1 MGSDAKRLLAA
12 AEKLL
17 KQGKVDEAIKSFD
30 RVVDEAQGDLLTV
43 NRVGDAVVAAG
54 HPEKAVPYYG
64 RIADQFA
71 RQGFFPKAIAIR
83 KKILRLMPDA
93 VEPLV
98 ALGDLYVRQEH
109 PGEARSHYLRAA
121 DRLLSDKDFDAAREV
136 YERLVQAEPDDA
148 RHRVRLAETRAAGG
162 DDPGAAADLI
172 VLGQRL
178 LQSGKPEDAEKAFS
192 RAGELDSSRHEVVQ
206 GRIHCLTE
214 TGRDDEALELLE
226 AEVAKPDSAIE
237 LSAELLVLYEV
248 NGRTESSDQLLA
260 GERAHEFP
268 LETYSTVV
276 QFHDRKG
283 GLDALWPRIE
293 AILDAWFSDG
303 RREQATRLLEALSG
317 WTEAAFPQPLEY
329 RLKKADEASDEALQV
344 ELLDRLVESYRSA
357 DRADDA
363 DAARKRLIE
372 LRPDAEVDQE
382 QETPAAGATATEAP
396 AGSEAATGPLVD
408 VPVEYEAPAVP
419 LSRADEEFVAGRMT
433 QAEILEKYGLL
444 SQAVDQLYEVVERY
458 PGHLEANQRLVTL
471 QRGSAQDS
479 ILAQALVKLGLA
491 RRAAGRVDVAR
502 QSVAEA
508 DKLGGVD
515 ASMRGILV
523 ALDLLDGEPAAAP
536 KAAPVAASA
545 PAREVTPAETV
556 IDFDSF
562 DDEGD
567 EEADDAAVDAAI
579 DAVAEP
585 AKPAV
590 EAETSAAPGTAEPG
604 VSSVPKFDE
613 TPAVLARGTGDAMRF
628 EPLPALDQD
637 QDDADLA
644 ALAAALDEDLLGE
657 DSLDEAPA
665 SESEES
671 LDEVFA
677 AFRERVDEEVGAQD
691 YRTHYDLGIG
701 YKEMGL
707 LDAAIAEFEISVK
720 GEDLVQESCVMLAL
734 CFRDRAE
741 HVRAAEWYRQAVD
754 ALGQDPADTCGLR
767 YDLAETLLEAGE
779 TQEAADLF
787 RDVERL
793 DPGFRDVTRRLADLA
808 HAGSD

>member
-1 MGSDAKRLLAA
+1 
-12 AEKLL
+12 
-17 KQGKVDEAIKSFD
+17 
-30 RVVDEAQGDLLTV
+30 
-43 NRVGDAVVAAG
+43 
-54 HPEKAVPYYG
+54 
-64 RIADQFA
+64 
-71 RQGFFPKAIAIR
+71 
-83 KKILRLMPDA
+83 
-93 VEPLV
+93 
-98 ALGDLYVRQEH
+98 
-109 PGEARSHYLRAA
+109 
-121 DRLLSDKDFDAAREV
+121 
-136 YERLVQAEPDDA
+136 
-148 RHRVRLAETRAAGG
+148 
-162 DDPGAAADLI
+162 
-172 VLGQRL
+172 
-178 LQSGKPEDAEKAFS
+178 
-192 RAGELDSSRHEVVQ
+192 
-206 GRIHCLTE
+206 
-214 TGRDDEALELLE
+214 
-226 AEVAKPDSAIE
+226 
-237 LSAELLVLYEV
+237 
-248 NGRTESSDQLLA
+248 
-260 GERAHEFP
+260 
-268 LETYSTVV
+268 
-276 QFHDRKG
+276 
-283 GLDALWPRIE
+283 
-293 AILDAWFSDG
+293 
-303 RREQATRLLEALSG
+303 
-317 WTEAAFPQPLEY
+317 
-329 RLKKADEASDEALQV
+329 
-344 ELLDRLVESYRSA
+344 
-357 DRADDA
+357 
-363 DAARKRLIE
+363 
-372 LRPDAEVDQE
+372 
-382 QETPAAGATATEAP
+382 
-396 AGSEAATGPLVD
+396 
-408 VPVEYEAPAVP
+408 
-419 LSRADEEFVAGRMT
+419 
-433 QAEILEKYGLL
+433 
-444 SQAVDQLYEVVERY
+444 
-458 PGHLEANQRLVTL
+458 L

-707 LDAAIAEFEISVK
+707 LDAAIAEFEISLK

>member
-1 MGSDAKRLLAA
+1 
-12 AEKLL
+12 
-17 KQGKVDEAIKSFD
+17 
-30 RVVDEAQGDLLTV
+30 
-43 NRVGDAVVAAG
+43 
-54 HPEKAVPYYG
+54 
-64 RIADQFA
+64 
-71 RQGFFPKAIAIR
+71 
-83 KKILRLMPDA
+83 
-93 VEPLV
+93 
-98 ALGDLYVRQEH
+98 
-109 PGEARSHYLRAA
+109 
-121 DRLLSDKDFDAAREV
+121 
-136 YERLVQAEPDDA
+136 
-148 RHRVRLAETRAAGG
+148 
-162 DDPGAAADLI
+162 
-172 VLGQRL
+172 
-178 LQSGKPEDAEKAFS
+178 
-192 RAGELDSSRHEVVQ
+192 
-206 GRIHCLTE
+206 
-214 TGRDDEALELLE
+214 
-226 AEVAKPDSAIE
+226 
-237 LSAELLVLYEV
+237 
-248 NGRTESSDQLLA
+248 
-260 GERAHEFP
+260 
-268 LETYSTVV
+268 
-276 QFHDRKG
+276 
-283 GLDALWPRIE
+283 
-293 AILDAWFSDG
+293 
-303 RREQATRLLEALSG
+303 
-317 WTEAAFPQPLEY
+317 
-329 RLKKADEASDEALQV
+329 
-344 ELLDRLVESYRSA
+344 
-357 DRADDA
+357 
-363 DAARKRLIE
+363 
-372 LRPDAEVDQE
+372 
-382 QETPAAGATATEAP
+382 
-396 AGSEAATGPLVD
+396 
-408 VPVEYEAPAVP
+408 
-419 LSRADEEFVAGRMT
+419 MT

-444 SQAVDQLYEVVERY
+444 TQAVDQLYEVVERY

-471 QRGSAQDS
+471 QRGSAEDS
-479 ILAQALVKLGLA
+479 VLAQALVKLGLA

-523 ALDLLDGEPAAAP
+523 ALDLLDGEPVAAVPEPAAAP
-536 KAAPVAASA
+536 KAAPVAAST

-579 DAVAEP
+579 DAVAES
-585 AKPAV
+585 ATPAV
-590 EAETSAAPGTAEPG
+590 VAETVPPAEDETSAAPGTAEPV

-613 TPAVLARGTGDAMRF
+613 TPAVLARGTDDAMRF

-720 GEDLVQESCVMLAL
+720 GQDLVQESCVMLAL
-734 CFRDRAE
+734 CFRERAE

-767 YDLAETLLEAGE
+767 YDLAETLLDAGD
-779 TQEAADLF
+779 TQAAADLF

-793 DPGFRDVTRRLADLA
+793 DPGFRDVTRRLADLTP
-808 HAGSD
+808 AGSD